1 MRLSKIELNNFMS
14 FKSDTIELTSDI
26 NEKPTIYI
34 IDGIN
39 YDSDVENE
47 SSSNGSGKSTL
58 IGESVMYNIFGRGLR
73 GNKQKVKLNEMI
85 RNGSSKMSNIITY
98 LINDE
103 DNNQSNLIIERN
115 KSIKGSSSVDVNID
129 GETKT
134 KRTKRLSDKD
144 IKMFINLTPEVF
156 SQVVVYYHDNINL
169 LAMNYG
175 QRLDFFKNMVDLTL
189 IDDYYEKA
197 KNFKTSNERML
208 EKLCMSKKN
217 TEEII
222 SIVEDNKDEY
232 VDYLNKKLDDLNEKL
247 KEAESVEVSD
257 VGEYKDLINTKK
269 DELDS
274 LINEYNSKHELILI
288 ARNNLDKIE
297 KEINRFSKLSGVKC
311 PTCHQMVTG
320 EYVDTISKSYISEQN
335 EFQLIIQTNQKD
347 TAELNSQIKDVKNS
361 IDNYQNIINKINTEL
376 KLKEQNIRS
385 INNDISKIKKDILNV
400 DNKKEDKVD
409 KSKYELKLIG
419 LNKAIK
425 IREEWVESTDY
436 WYNIFSPKSLLRSA
450 IIRKYI
456 AILSDIFEYY
466 ISKLYNNEILAK
478 ITISDDGD
486 IDINIYYNG
495 YETNYWQMSS
505 GERKRIDISM
515 MLSLYEFNSY
525 INPNMPKFLIMD
537 ELLDSL
543 DPIGIDSVID
553 TLVDVQKRHNIDL
566 YLVSHIPI
574 PLENIPEST
583 NVKHILVTKKDKTST
598 VKYID

>member
-208 EKLCMSKKN
+208 EKLYMSKKN

-232 VDYLNKKLDDLNEKL
+232 IDYLNKKLDDLNEKL

-274 LINEYNSKHELILI
+274 LTKEYNSKHELILI

-385 INNDISKIKKDILNV
+385 INNDIAKIKKDILDV

-409 KSKYELKLIG
+409 KSKYELKLVG
-419 LNKAIK
+419 LNNAIK

>member
-208 EKLCMSKKN
+208 EKLYMSKKN

-232 VDYLNKKLDDLNEKL
+232 IDYLNKKLDDLNEKL

-269 DELDS
+269 DELES
-274 LINEYNSKHELILI
+274 LTKEYNSKHELILI

-385 INNDISKIKKDILNV
+385 INNDIAKIKKDILNV

-409 KSKYELKLIG
+409 KSKYELKLVG
-419 LNKAIK
+419 LNNAIK
-425 IREEWVESTDY
+425 IREEWSESVDY

-543 DPIGIDSVID
+543 DPIGINSVID

>member
-208 EKLCMSKKN
+208 EKLYMSKKN

-232 VDYLNKKLDDLNEKL
+232 IDYLNKKLDDLNEKL

-274 LINEYNSKHELILI
+274 LTKEYNSKHELILI

-385 INNDISKIKKDILNV
+385 INNDIAKIKKDILNV

-409 KSKYELKLIG
+409 KSKYELKLVG
-419 LNKAIK
+419 LNNAIK
-425 IREEWVESTDY
+425 IREEWSESVDY

>member
-1 MRLSKIELNNFMS
+1 
-14 FKSDTIELTSDI
+14 
-26 NEKPTIYI
+26 
-34 IDGIN
+34 
-39 YDSDVENE
+39 
-47 SSSNGSGKSTL
+47 
-58 IGESVMYNIFGRGLR
+58 
-73 GNKQKVKLNEMI
+73 
-85 RNGSSKMSNIITY
+85 
-98 LINDE
+98 
-103 DNNQSNLIIERN
+103 
-115 KSIKGSSSVDVNID
+115 
-129 GETKT
+129 
-134 KRTKRLSDKD
+134 
-144 IKMFINLTPEVF
+144 
-156 SQVVVYYHDNINL
+156 
-169 LAMNYG
+169 MNYG

-208 EKLCMSKKN
+208 EKLYMSKKN

-232 VDYLNKKLDDLNEKL
+232 IDYLNKKLDDLNEKL

-274 LINEYNSKHELILI
+274 LTKEYNSKHELILI

-385 INNDISKIKKDILNV
+385 INNDIAKIKKDILNV

-409 KSKYELKLIG
+409 KSKYELKLVG
-419 LNKAIK
+419 LNNAIK
-425 IREEWVESTDY
+425 IREEWSESVDY

-583 NVKHILVTKKDKTST
+583 SVKHILVTKKDKTST

>member
-98 LINDE
+98 LIKDE
-103 DNNQSNLIIERN
+103 DNNQSNLIIERS

-208 EKLCMSKKN
+208 EKLYMSKKN

-232 VDYLNKKLDDLNEKL
+232 IDYLNKKLDDLNEKL

-274 LINEYNSKHELILI
+274 LTKEYNSKHELILI

-385 INNDISKIKKDILNV
+385 INNDIAKIKKDILNV

-409 KSKYELKLIG
+409 KSKYELKLVG
-419 LNKAIK
+419 LNNAIK
-425 IREEWVESTDY
+425 IREEWSESVDY

>member
-98 LINDE
+98 LIKDE
-103 DNNQSNLIIERN
+103 DNNQSNLIIERS

-208 EKLCMSKKN
+208 EKLYMSKKN

-232 VDYLNKKLDDLNEKL
+232 IDYLNKKLDDLNEKL

-274 LINEYNSKHELILI
+274 LTKEYNSKHELILI

-347 TAELNSQIKDVKNS
+347 IAELNSQIKDVKNS

-385 INNDISKIKKDILNV
+385 INNDIAKIKKDILNV

-409 KSKYELKLIG
+409 KSKYELKLVG
-419 LNKAIK
+419 LNNAIK
-425 IREEWVESTDY
+425 IREEWSESVDY

-543 DPIGIDSVID
+543 DPIGINSVID

-583 NVKHILVTKKDKTST
+583 NVKHILVTKKDKIST

>member
-14 FKSDTIELTSDI
+14 FKSDTIELTNDI

-98 LINDE
+98 LIKDE
-103 DNNQSNLIIERN
+103 DNNQSNLIIERS

-208 EKLCMSKKN
+208 EKLYMSKKN

-232 VDYLNKKLDDLNEKL
+232 IDYLNKKLDDLNEKL

-274 LINEYNSKHELILI
+274 LTKEYNSKHELILI

-311 PTCHQMVTG
+311 PTCHQMVTD

-335 EFQLIIQTNQKD
+335 ELQLIIQTNQKD
-347 TAELNSQIKDVKNS
+347 IAELNSQIKDVKNS

-385 INNDISKIKKDILNV
+385 INNDIAKIKKDILNV

-409 KSKYELKLIG
+409 KSKYELKLVG
-419 LNKAIK
+419 LNNAIK
-425 IREEWVESTDY
+425 IREEWSESVDY

>member
-14 FKSDTIELTSDI
+14 FKSDTIELTNDI

-208 EKLCMSKKN
+208 EKLYMSKKN

-232 VDYLNKKLDDLNEKL
+232 IDYLNKKLDDLNEKL

-274 LINEYNSKHELILI
+274 LTNEYNSKHELILI

-376 KLKEQNIRS
+376 KLKEQNIRN

-400 DNKKEDKVD
+400 NNKKEDKVD
-409 KSKYELKLIG
+409 KSKYELKLVG

-525 INPNMPKFLIMD
+525 INSNMPKFLIMD

-543 DPIGIDSVID
+543 DSIGIDSVID

-574 PLENIPEST
+574 PLENIPETT
-583 NVKHILVTKKDKTST
+583 NIKRILVTKKDKTST

>member
-232 VDYLNKKLDDLNEKL
+232 IDYLNKKLDDLNEKL

-274 LINEYNSKHELILI
+274 LTKEYNSKHELILI

-385 INNDISKIKKDILNV
+385 INNDIAKIKKDILDV

-409 KSKYELKLIG
+409 KSKYELKLVG
-419 LNKAIK
+419 LNNAIK
-425 IREEWVESTDY
+425 IREEWSESVDY

-583 NVKHILVTKKDKTST
+583 SVKHILVTKKDKTST

>member
-14 FKSDTIELTSDI
+14 FKSDTIELTNDI

-208 EKLCMSKKN
+208 EKLYMSKKN

-232 VDYLNKKLDDLNEKL
+232 IDYLNKKLDDLNEKL

-274 LINEYNSKHELILI
+274 LTKEYNSKHELILI

-385 INNDISKIKKDILNV
+385 INNDIAKIKKDILNV
-400 DNKKEDKVD
+400 DNKKEDSVD

-419 LNKAIK
+419 LNNAIK
-425 IREEWVESTDY
+425 IREEWSESVDY

-525 INPNMPKFLIMD
+525 INSNMPKFLIMD

-543 DPIGIDSVID
+543 DPIGIDNVIE
-553 TLVDVQKRHNIDL
+553 TLLDVQERHNIDL

-574 PLENIPEST
+574 PLENIPET
-583 NVKHILVTKKDKTST
+583 TKVKHILVTKKDKIST
-598 VKYID
+598 VKYVD

>member
-208 EKLCMSKKN
+208 EKLYMSKKN

-232 VDYLNKKLDDLNEKL
+232 IDYLNKKLDDLNEKL

-274 LINEYNSKHELILI
+274 LTKEYNSKHELILI

-385 INNDISKIKKDILNV
+385 INNDIAKIKKNILNV

-409 KSKYELKLIG
+409 KSKYELKLLG
-419 LNKAIK
+419 LNNAIK
-425 IREEWVESTDY
+425 IREEWSESVDY

>member
-98 LINDE
+98 LIKDE
-103 DNNQSNLIIERN
+103 DNNQSNLIIERS

-208 EKLCMSKKN
+208 EKLYMSKKN

-232 VDYLNKKLDDLNEKL
+232 IDYLNKKLDDLNEKL

-274 LINEYNSKHELILI
+274 LTKEYNSKHELILI

-347 TAELNSQIKDVKNS
+347 IAELNSQIKDVKNS

-385 INNDISKIKKDILNV
+385 INNDIAKIKKDILNV

-419 LNKAIK
+419 LNNAIK
-425 IREEWVESTDY
+425 IREEWAESVDY

-543 DPIGIDSVID
+543 DPIGINSVID

>member
-208 EKLCMSKKN
+208 EKLYMSKKN

-232 VDYLNKKLDDLNEKL
+232 IDYLNKKLDDLNEKL

-274 LINEYNSKHELILI
+274 LTKEYNSKHELILI

-347 TAELNSQIKDVKNS
+347 IAELNSQIKDVKNS

-385 INNDISKIKKDILNV
+385 INNDIAKIKKDILNV

-409 KSKYELKLIG
+409 KSKYELKLLG
-419 LNKAIK
+419 LNNAIK
-425 IREEWVESTDY
+425 IREEWSESVDY

-574 PLENIPEST
+574 PLENIPDST
-583 NVKHILVTKKDKTST
+583 NIKHILVTKKDKTST

>member
-14 FKSDTIELTSDI
+14 FKSDTIELTNDI

-115 KSIKGSSSVDVNID
+115 KSIKGSSSVGVNID

-232 VDYLNKKLDDLNEKL
+232 IDYLNKKLDDLNEKL

-257 VGEYKDLINTKK
+257 VGEYKDLINIKK

-274 LINEYNSKHELILI
+274 LTNEYNSKHELILI

-376 KLKEQNIRS
+376 KLKEQNIRN
-385 INNDISKIKKDILNV
+385 INNDIAKIKKDILNV
-400 DNKKEDKVD
+400 DNKKEDSVD

-419 LNKAIK
+419 LNNAIK

-543 DPIGIDSVID
+543 DPIGIDNVIE
-553 TLVDVQKRHNIDL
+553 TLLDVQKRHNIDL

-574 PLENIPEST
+574 PLENIPETT
-583 NVKHILVTKKDKTST
+583 NIKRILVTKKDKTS
-598 VKYID
+598 VAKYID

>member
-208 EKLCMSKKN
+208 EKLYMSKKN

-232 VDYLNKKLDDLNEKL
+232 IDYLNKKLDDLNEKL

-274 LINEYNSKHELILI
+274 LTKEYNSKHELILI

-385 INNDISKIKKDILNV
+385 INNDIAKIKKDILNV

-409 KSKYELKLIG
+409 KSKYELKLVG
-419 LNKAIK
+419 LNNAIK
-425 IREEWVESTDY
+425 IREEWSESVDY

-574 PLENIPEST
+574 PLENIPDST
-583 NVKHILVTKKDKTST
+583 NIKHILVTKKDKTST

>member
-98 LINDE
+98 LIKDE
-103 DNNQSNLIIERN
+103 DNNQSNLIIERS

-208 EKLCMSKKN
+208 EKLYMSKKN

-232 VDYLNKKLDDLNEKL
+232 IDYLNKKLDDLNEKL

-269 DELDS
+269 DELES
-274 LINEYNSKHELILI
+274 LTKEYNSKHELILI

-311 PTCHQMVTG
+311 PTCHQMVTD

-335 EFQLIIQTNQKD
+335 ELQLIIQTNQKD
-347 TAELNSQIKDVKNS
+347 IAELNSQIKDVKNS

-385 INNDISKIKKDILNV
+385 INNDIAKIKKDILNV

-409 KSKYELKLIG
+409 KSKYELKLVG
-419 LNKAIK
+419 LNNAIK
-425 IREEWVESTDY
+425 IREEWAESVDY

-543 DPIGIDSVID
+543 DPIGINSVID

-583 NVKHILVTKKDKTST
+583 NVKHILVTKKDKIST

>member
-98 LINDE
+98 LIKDE
-103 DNNQSNLIIERN
+103 DNNQSNLTIERN
-115 KSIKGSSSVDVNID
+115 KSIKGSSSVDINID

-208 EKLCMSKKN
+208 EKLYMSKKN

-232 VDYLNKKLDDLNEKL
+232 IDYLNKKLDDLNEKL

-274 LINEYNSKHELILI
+274 LTKEYNSKHELMLI

-335 EFQLIIQTNQKD
+335 ELQLIIQTNQKD
-347 TAELNSQIKDVKNS
+347 IAELNSQIKDVKNS

-385 INNDISKIKKDILNV
+385 INNDIAKIKKDILNV

-409 KSKYELKLIG
+409 KSKYELKLVG
-419 LNKAIK
+419 LNNAIK
-425 IREEWVESTDY
+425 IREEWAESVDY

>member
-98 LINDE
+98 LIKDE
-103 DNNQSNLIIERN
+103 DNNQSNLIIERS

-208 EKLCMSKKN
+208 EKLYMSKKN

-232 VDYLNKKLDDLNEKL
+232 IDYLNKKLDDLNEKL

-269 DELDS
+269 DELES
-274 LINEYNSKHELILI
+274 LTKEYNSKHELILI

-335 EFQLIIQTNQKD
+335 ELQLIIQTNQKD
-347 TAELNSQIKDVKNS
+347 IAELNSQIKDVKNS

-385 INNDISKIKKDILNV
+385 INNDIAKIKKDILNV

-409 KSKYELKLIG
+409 KSKYELKLVG
-419 LNKAIK
+419 LNNAIK
-425 IREEWVESTDY
+425 IREEWAESVDY

-543 DPIGIDSVID
+543 DPIGINSVID

>member
-208 EKLCMSKKN
+208 EKLYMSKKN

-232 VDYLNKKLDDLNEKL
+232 IDYLNKKLDDLNEKL

-274 LINEYNSKHELILI
+274 LTKEYNSKHELILI

-347 TAELNSQIKDVKNS
+347 IAELNSQIKDVKNS

-385 INNDISKIKKDILNV
+385 INNDIAKIKKDILNV

-409 KSKYELKLIG
+409 KSKYELKLVG
-419 LNKAIK
+419 LNNAIK
-425 IREEWVESTDY
+425 IREEWSESVDY

>member
-232 VDYLNKKLDDLNEKL
+232 IDYLNKKLDDLNEKL

-274 LINEYNSKHELILI
+274 LTKEYNSKHELILI

>member
-14 FKSDTIELTSDI
+14 FKSDTIELTNDI

-208 EKLCMSKKN
+208 EKLYMSKKN

-232 VDYLNKKLDDLNEKL
+232 IDYLNKKLDDLNEKL

-274 LINEYNSKHELILI
+274 LTNEYNSKHELILI

-376 KLKEQNIRS
+376 KLKEQNIRN
-385 INNDISKIKKDILNV
+385 INNDIAKIKKDILNV
-400 DNKKEDKVD
+400 DNKKEDSVD

-419 LNKAIK
+419 LNNAIK
-425 IREEWVESTDY
+425 IREEWSESVDY

-525 INPNMPKFLIMD
+525 INSNMPKFLIMD

-543 DPIGIDSVID
+543 DSIGIDSVID

-574 PLENIPEST
+574 PLENIPETT
-583 NVKHILVTKKDKTST
+583 NIKRILVTKKDKTST

>member
-14 FKSDTIELTSDI
+14 FKSDTIELTNDI

-208 EKLCMSKKN
+208 EKLYMSKKN

-232 VDYLNKKLDDLNEKL
+232 IDYLNKKLDDLNEKL

-274 LINEYNSKHELILI
+274 LTKEYNSKHELILI

-311 PTCHQMVTG
+311 PTCHQMVTD

-376 KLKEQNIRS
+376 KLKEQNIRN
-385 INNDISKIKKDILNV
+385 INNDIAKIKKDILNV
-400 DNKKEDKVD
+400 DNKKEDSVD

-419 LNKAIK
+419 LNNAIK
-425 IREEWVESTDY
+425 IREEWSESVDY

-525 INPNMPKFLIMD
+525 INSNMPKFLIMD

-543 DPIGIDSVID
+543 DSIGIDSVID

-574 PLENIPEST
+574 PLENIPETT
-583 NVKHILVTKKDKTST
+583 NIKRILVTKKDKTST

>member
-208 EKLCMSKKN
+208 EKLYMSKKN

-232 VDYLNKKLDDLNEKL
+232 IDYLNKKLDDLNEKL

-274 LINEYNSKHELILI
+274 LTKEYNSKHELILI

-385 INNDISKIKKDILNV
+385 INNDIAKIKKDILNV

-409 KSKYELKLIG
+409 KSKYELKLVG
-419 LNKAIK
+419 LNNAIK
-425 IREEWVESTDY
+425 IREEWSESVDY

-543 DPIGIDSVID
+543 DPIGINSVID

>member
-98 LINDE
+98 LIKDE

-115 KSIKGSSSVDVNID
+115 KSIKGSSSVDINID

-208 EKLCMSKKN
+208 EKLYMSKKN

-232 VDYLNKKLDDLNEKL
+232 IDYLNKKLDDLNEKL

-269 DELDS
+269 DELD
-274 LINEYNSKHELILI
+274 LLTKEYNSKHELILI

-335 EFQLIIQTNQKD
+335 ELQLIIQTNQKD
-347 TAELNSQIKDVKNS
+347 IAELNSQIKDVKNS

-385 INNDISKIKKDILNV
+385 INNDIAKIKKDILNV

-409 KSKYELKLIG
+409 KSKYELKLVG
-419 LNKAIK
+419 LNNAIK
-425 IREEWVESTDY
+425 IREEWSESVDY

-543 DPIGIDSVID
+543 DPIGINSVID

>member
-14 FKSDTIELTSDI
+14 FKSDTIELTNDI

-208 EKLCMSKKN
+208 EKLYMSKKN

-232 VDYLNKKLDDLNEKL
+232 IDYLNKKLDDLNEKL

-274 LINEYNSKHELILI
+274 LTNEYNSKHELILI

-376 KLKEQNIRS
+376 KLKEQNIRN
-385 INNDISKIKKDILNV
+385 INNDIAKIKKDILNV
-400 DNKKEDKVD
+400 DNKKEDSVD

-419 LNKAIK
+419 LNNAIK
-425 IREEWVESTDY
+425 IREEWSESVDY
-436 WYNIFSPKSLLRSA
+436 WYNVFSPKSLLRSA

-574 PLENIPEST
+574 PLENIPETT
-583 NVKHILVTKKDKTST
+583 NIKRILVTKKDKTST

>member
-14 FKSDTIELTSDI
+14 FKSDTIELTNDI

-208 EKLCMSKKN
+208 EKLYMSKKN

-232 VDYLNKKLDDLNEKL
+232 IDYLNKKLDDLNEKL

-274 LINEYNSKHELILI
+274 LTKEYNSKHELILI

-385 INNDISKIKKDILNV
+385 INNDIAKIKKDILNV
-400 DNKKEDKVD
+400 DNKKEDSVD

-419 LNKAIK
+419 LNNAIK
-425 IREEWVESTDY
+425 IREEWSESVDY

>member
-208 EKLCMSKKN
+208 EKLYMSKKN

-232 VDYLNKKLDDLNEKL
+232 IDYLNKKLDDLNEKL

-274 LINEYNSKHELILI
+274 LTKEYNSKHELILI

-320 EYVDTISKSYISEQN
+320 EYVDTISKTYISEQN

-385 INNDISKIKKDILNV
+385 INNDIAKIKKDILDV

-409 KSKYELKLIG
+409 KSKYELKLVG
-419 LNKAIK
+419 LNNAIK
-425 IREEWVESTDY
+425 IREEWSESVDY

>member
-208 EKLCMSKKN
+208 EKLYMSKKN

-232 VDYLNKKLDDLNEKL
+232 IDYLNKKLDDLNEKL

-274 LINEYNSKHELILI
+274 LTKEYNSKHELILI

-385 INNDISKIKKDILNV
+385 INNDIAKIKKDILNV

-409 KSKYELKLIG
+409 KSKYELKLVG
-419 LNKAIK
+419 LNNAIK

-583 NVKHILVTKKDKTST
+583 SVKHILVTKKDKTST

>member
-14 FKSDTIELTSDI
+14 FKSDTIELTNDI

-208 EKLCMSKKN
+208 EKLYMSKKN

-232 VDYLNKKLDDLNEKL
+232 IDYLNKKLDDLNEKL

-274 LINEYNSKHELILI
+274 LTNEYNSKHELILI

-376 KLKEQNIRS
+376 KLKEQNIRN
-385 INNDISKIKKDILNV
+385 INNDIAKIKKDILNV
-400 DNKKEDKVD
+400 DNKKEDSVD

-419 LNKAIK
+419 LNNAIK
-425 IREEWVESTDY
+425 IREEWSESVDY

-525 INPNMPKFLIMD
+525 INSNMPKFLIMD

-574 PLENIPEST
+574 PLENIPETT
-583 NVKHILVTKKDKTST
+583 NIKRILVTKKDKTST

>member
-232 VDYLNKKLDDLNEKL
+232 IDYLNKKLDDLNEKL

>member
-208 EKLCMSKKN
+208 EKLYMSKKN

-232 VDYLNKKLDDLNEKL
+232 IDYLNKKLDDLNEKL

-274 LINEYNSKHELILI
+274 LTKEYNSKHELILI

-385 INNDISKIKKDILNV
+385 INNDIAKIKKDILNV

-409 KSKYELKLIG
+409 KSKYELKLLG
-419 LNKAIK
+419 LNNAIK
-425 IREEWVESTDY
+425 IREEWSESVDY